1 MGRVSAGLRR
11 ASSTLSRVN
20 ALLPKPPQ
28 LYADRF
34 AHTHEIDPLI
44 SERWH
49 NETGLLVGVSAFNH
63 VLSVR
68 QSPKRRELGN
78 ILVDALTRGGKGLLA
93 ISQILTFKGSIVVLD
108 IKGELYE
115 ATADY
120 RKTLG
125 PVFVIDPEAVGH
137 QFDPLHGRT
146 TERQLYAAA
155 KYLLYEAG
163 ERDPIFIQRGMKMLT
178 QLFLAAREEN
188 RLAGYERYRLL
199 PYAGQLMNLP
209 INQVAAHVHAI
220 SSELVT
226 KFLSGV
232 YDPEKDYDEKKFL
245 TSSWETATNR
255 LYPILSDELLRCFD
269 GSDFTASELML
280 SPKPVTVYLRL
291 PEADLEALSPV
302 VRLFFQ
308 TIIHDLI
315 TTYDKRPG
323 RTAKEK
329 GCYSVL
335 LLLDEAG
342 RVKIPHLYDYATTV
356 VGRQISL
363 WVAIQSIKQLDVYG
377 EANAETLLD
386 NMDTQIFYRQRRSTA
401 KYLEEELGRR
411 SAYSH
416 SQSTREGG
424 HETQGMSEQGVPIMT
439 ANQIKQMGDSDIIVF
454 HHNLPPFRAR
464 RMNWLEH
471 LILRERQAK
480 EPPKVSSL
488 PPLTPLQ
495 LRSPLT
501 PADDD
506 DTLMNPDD
514 SETSPTHPPEPSYAR
529 R

>member
-1 MGRVSAGLRR
+1 MGKLAAGLRR
-11 ASSTLSRVN
+11 ASSTLSWVN
-20 ALLPKPPQ
+20 AHLPKTPQ
-28 LYADRF
+28 LYSDRF
-34 AHTHEIDPLI
+34 AHSHEIDPLV

-68 QSPKRRELGN
+68 QTPKRRELGN

-93 ISQILTFKGSIVVLD
+93 ISQILTFTGSVVVLD

-115 ATADY
+115 ATANY

-137 QFDPLHGRT
+137 QFDPLYGRV

-163 ERDPIFIQRGMKMLT
+163 ERDPIFIQRGMKMVT

-188 RLAGYERYRLL
+188 HQAGYEKYRLL

-209 INQVAAHVHAI
+209 INQVAAHLQAV
-220 SSELVT
+220 SPELAT
-226 KFLSGV
+226 KFLSAV
-232 YDPEKDYDEKKFL
+232 FDPEKDYDEKKFL
-245 TSSWETATNR
+245 TSSWETATSR

-269 GSDFTASELML
+269 GSDFTAADLIT
-280 SPKPVTVYLRL
+280 SPKPITVYLRL
-291 PEADLEALSPV
+291 PEGDLLALAPV
-302 VRLFFQ
+302 VRLIFQ
-308 TIIHDLI
+308 TLIHDMQ

-329 GCYSVL
+329 GCYPVL

-342 RVKIPHLYDYATTV
+342 RVKIPQLYEYATTV

-363 WVAIQSIKQLDVYG
+363 WVAIQSIKQLEVYG

-386 NMDTQIFYRQRRSTA
+386 NMDTQIFYRQKRSTA
-401 KYLEEELGRR
+401 RHLEEELGRR

-424 HETQGMSEQGVPIMT
+424 HETQGMAEQGISVMT
-439 ANQIKQMGDSDIIVF
+439 ANQIKQMQDSDILVF

-471 LILRERQAK
+471 PVLRDREAK
-480 EPPKVSSL
+480 APPQLSPL
-488 PPLTPLQ
+488 PPLTPLTP
-495 LRSPLT
+495 RSPLSL
-501 PADDD
+501 ADDD
-506 DTLMNPDD
+506 DELMNPDD
-514 SETSPTHPPEPSYAR
+514 LG
-529 R
+529 